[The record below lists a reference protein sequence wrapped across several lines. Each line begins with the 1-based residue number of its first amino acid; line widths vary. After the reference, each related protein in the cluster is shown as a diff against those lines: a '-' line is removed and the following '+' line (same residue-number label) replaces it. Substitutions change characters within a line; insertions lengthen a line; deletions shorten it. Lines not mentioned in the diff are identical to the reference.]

1 MKREAVTIE
10 RHRYVLD
17 WFERDQ
23 MQIEL
28 KRDQFF
34 VFEYRFGGDWYLAQY
49 DHDGKEYVRKD
60 WGRDDFNMPNA
71 AKALVTLGDRVT
83 KFTAIST
90 NMGFSK
96 ALGQLLKRADE
107 MRNQQ
112 RSS

>member
-1 MKREAVTIE
+1 MSEIVTIE

-23 MQIEL
+23 IQIEL
-28 KRDQFF
+28 TQNQYF

-49 DHDGKEYVRKD
+49 DHDGKEYVRKC

-71 AKALVTLGDRVT
+71 AKALVDLGERVM

-90 NMGFSK
+90 NMGFSA
-96 ALGQLLKRADE
+96 ALSKLLKRADAIRE
-107 MRNQQ
+107 AERAK
-112 RSS
+112 